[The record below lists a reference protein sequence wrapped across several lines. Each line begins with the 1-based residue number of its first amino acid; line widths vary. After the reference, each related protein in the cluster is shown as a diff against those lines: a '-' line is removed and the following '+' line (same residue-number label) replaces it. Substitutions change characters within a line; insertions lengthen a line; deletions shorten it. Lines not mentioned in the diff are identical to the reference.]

1 MKKLSIAV
9 LALAAALAFTP
20 RASADPI
27 TGAITIFGFDTYTAT
42 SISFTNPGLVEGS
55 GTLAAADGAATLT
68 NFSFAGVS
76 PTAVGTELFSAPG
89 GTTLTI
95 SAYTLVQD
103 TLPSVGPPPVFGFL
117 NIDGVGWL
125 TETGL
130 TSEYVDWSLTSTAT
144 GAVSFTIDANATPE
158 PSSLLLL
165 GTGLLGMAFLV
176 FRKSNSASRFNLHS

>member
-27 TGAITIFGFDTYTAT
+27 TGAITIFGFDTYTLT
-42 SISFTNPGLVEGS
+42 SVTFTNPGLAVGT
-55 GTLAAADGAATLT
+55 GTLSAADGAATIGS
-68 NFSFAGVS
+68 FSFAGVS
-76 PTAVGTELFSAPG
+76 PTAIGTELISANG

-95 SAYTLVQD
+95 SSYTEVAD
-103 TLPSVGPPPVFGFL
+103 VLPSVGPPPVFGFL

-125 TETGL
+125 TETGY
-130 TSEYVDWSLTSTAT
+130 TSEFVDWSLTSTAT

-165 GTGLLGMAFLV
+165 GTGLLGLAFLV
-176 FRKSNSASRFNLHS
+176 FRKSNPASRFNLHS